1 MIVPVMTLK
10 GVQIFPFG
18 FISEAR
24 NRANARTA
32 WRAFRALPVS
42 LLFLFMVFPLVPV
55 FGEIVQADEEGRPQ
69 NEDKGDAV
77 QVSRRMLRVGRR
89 PQVGPEPELLERDGG
104 EVHGPAATDLVL
116 PVDVVD
122 VLVGVL
128 VDPGPGDLE
137 QLPPRP
143 EDGGVLGP
151 GIHAGGTPAG
161 VPPVAAEEQP

>member
-10 GVQIFPFG
+10 GVPIFPFG

-24 NRANARTA
+24 NRANSRTA

-55 FGEIVQADEEGRPQ
+55 SGEIVQADEEGRPQ

-77 QVSRRMLRVGRR
+77 QEPRGVLRVGRR

-116 PVDVVD
+116 P
-122 VLVGVL
+122 
-128 VDPGPGDLE
+128 GDM
-137 QLPPRP
+137 
-143 EDGGVLGP
+143 
-151 GIHAGGTPAG
+151 
-161 VPPVAAEEQP
+161 VAVIFGFS